1 MVRIAACLACCLWCT
16 VITTASNPNHSMGT
30 TTREAQ
36 TSKIP
41 RVDPRAN
48 VMQFPKRLLLNAQ
61 PKAGLPDPAPPP
73 MPTPNEAPPPP
84 ALP

>member
-1 MVRIAACLACCLWCT
+1 MVRTAACLACSLCCA
-16 VITTASNPNHSMGT
+16 VIATASNPDHSVGT

-36 TSKIP
+36 ITKIP

-61 PKAGLPDPAPPP
+61 PKAGLPDRAPLPVPAP
-73 MPTPNEAPPPP
+73 NETPPPP